1 MHLFPVLPPRT
12 HGFAGGNLPFAA
24 GSSGLA
30 YLLSLLLRAA
40 RSQELTLTS
49 SAVLRRRLPYRS
61 WCIYSKSYLR
71 GRTASPEVTCPLRPA
86 PPAKHTCFHSSCER
100 RGRRSW
106 RPLLLLSFGEAF
118 LTGVGASIPSISSG
132 DARLRRRSAALC
144 GRILRPNVPAFAPP
158 VSGYVAGV
166 GAYFFRCL
174 PVKPSL
180 QELVH
185 LFPALAPGTHGF
197 AGGNLPFAAGSS
209 GQAYLLSLLLRRPFC
224 LTQNVVC
231 LILV

>member
-1 MHLFPVLPPRT
+1 M
-12 HGFAGGNLPFAA
+12 A
-24 GSSGLA
+24 
-30 YLLSLLLRAA
+30 SL
-40 RSQELTLTS
+40 
-49 SAVLRRRLPYRS
+49 AVLWGRLPHRS
-61 WCIYSKSYLR
+61 WCFSSQYYLR

-144 GRILRPNVPAFAPP
+144 GRILRPSILAFTPPA
-158 VSGYVAGV
+158 SGGVAGV
-166 GAYFFRCL
+166 GAGVFRS
-174 PVKPSL
+174 PPAAPSL

-197 AGGNLPFAAGSS
+197 AGGTLHFAAGSS
-209 GQAYLLSLLLRRPFC
+209 GLAYLLSLLLRRPFC

>member
-1 MHLFPVLPPRT
+1 MRCVVVCRPKILLAAPANGWVAGAGVGFFGCPPATSSSPKLVHLFPY
-12 HGFAGGNLPFAA
+12 
-24 GSSGLA
+24 
-30 YLLSLLLRAA
+30 YL
-40 RSQELTLTS
+40 Q
-49 SAVLRRRLPYRS
+49 
-61 WCIYSKSYLR
+61 

-144 GRILRPNVPAFAPP
+144 GRILRPSILAFAPP
-158 VSGYVAGV
+158 VNDGVAGV
-166 GAYFFRCL
+166 DAVFIRCL

-197 AGGNLPFAAGSS
+197 AGGNLPLVAGSS
-209 GQAYLLSLLLRRPFC
+209 YEGRF
-224 LTQNVVC
+224 V
-231 LILV
+231 